1 MVGPKKQDF
10 WPRINILKGNSF
22 FKSVDELWFIKKCQK
37 RTFKVNFLCIL
48 KIQWFPLSILI
59 FGQKSCFLGPTIFK
73 IPQPNWYYTD
83 SNQKKG
89 VAIQK
94 KNWHSNICQNLSIG
108 KDIWLLF
115 IKETKS
121 LAQSWVLSLSK
132 LNLRG
137 LDHLDPG
144 SM

>member
-1 MVGPKKQDF
+1 MVPQKVFFSNFNF
-10 WPRINILKGNSF
+10 WTTLFSKIMPNFWQTGAPR
-22 FKSVDELWFIKKCQK
+22 
-37 RTFKVNFLCIL
+37 IL
-48 KIQWFPLSILI
+48 KIQCFPLSILI

-73 IPQPNWYYTD
+73 IQQPNWYYTD

-115 IKETKS
+115 VKETKT

>member
-1 MVGPKKQDF
+1 MNDFFWTNSVDF
-10 WPRINILKGNSF
+10 WHWKLTLKVRFWHFLMNHNSLTD
-22 FKSVDELWFIKKCQK
+22 FKK
-37 RTFKVNFLCIL
+37 N
-48 KIQWFPLSILI
+48 PLSMLIL
-59 FGQKSCFLGPTIFK
+59 GQKSCFLGPTIFK
-73 IPQPNWYYTD
+73 IQQPNWYYTD